1 MPISRNEFF
10 EFEDDNWKNRVYDFL
25 LDQKETETPA
35 YGAIEIARK
44 LSSTFD
50 SKLPDTKRK
59 VEWALVDLMIEGKVI
74 RTRIKLNDSYYY
86 MLD

>member
-10 EFEDDNWKNRVYDFL
+10 EFEDENWKNRVYDFL
-25 LDQKETETPA
+25 KEQKETDTPA
-35 YGAIEIARK
+35 YGVGEIAQC
-44 LSSTFD
+44 LATSFD

-59 VEWALVDLMIEGKVI
+59 VECALVDLMIEGKVI
-74 RTRIKLNDSYYY
+74 RTKIKLNESYYY